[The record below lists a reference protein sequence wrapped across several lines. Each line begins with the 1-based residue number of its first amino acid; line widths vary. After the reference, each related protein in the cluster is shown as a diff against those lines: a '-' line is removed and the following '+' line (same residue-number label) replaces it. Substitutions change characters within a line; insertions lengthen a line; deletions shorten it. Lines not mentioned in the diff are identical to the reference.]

1 MKKEAEK
8 DQEFLNKDRR
18 NSFLGFLE
26 YTQYQKEQRKLEDL
40 IEKDKDKISIHSGS
54 INEDSSFKDNSFN
67 FLSEESFLS
76 RNNSISVDD
85 IDLLSGN
92 IREKEI
98 YKNEY
103 VLREN
108 LKKNLDSNK
117 LTQNIRAEVFDRE
130 TVNINVNL
138 TTNELKKYYEEVN
151 KKLDEQL
158 YVNKKSIRIRDYNT
172 NCNMSR
178 IIKYN
183 DYNKNLKSIRRDN
196 ENENSDDSEE
206 EAEKNNNMKI
216 INIKTNENN
225 NNDINKINYN
235 NIKSAEFTKNIDL
248 KSPRKKNDAEKE
260 NKLNMLPLKIASS
273 KKLLSNNLKEDEKNS
288 AFPLLTNQKTL
299 NALNLKIRSKILG
312 TKENDK
318 KIINNNYNVSNKSIM
333 NKSIKNNSIKV
344 EVNKTVSLNN
354 CLF

>member
-1 MKKEAEK
+1 MKTKRKSVNLKDTSIENITNMIERGDNNIDSIINTKQLMLFDNLNVKSKFRRPHSTLNYIIKLEDEQKFKGDNIRFNLQKYLKKEAEK

-40 IEKDKDKISIHSGS
+40 IEKDKDKISFHSGS

-138 TTNELKKYYEEVN
+138 TTNELKN
-151 KKLDEQL
+151 IMKKL
-158 YVNKKSIRIRDYNT
+158 
-172 NCNMSR
+172 
-178 IIKYN
+178 
-183 DYNKNLKSIRRDN
+183 
-196 ENENSDDSEE
+196 
-206 EAEKNNNMKI
+206 
-216 INIKTNENN
+216 
-225 NNDINKINYN
+225 
-235 NIKSAEFTKNIDL
+235 
-248 KSPRKKNDAEKE
+248 
-260 NKLNMLPLKIASS
+260 
-273 KKLLSNNLKEDEKNS
+273 
-288 AFPLLTNQKTL
+288 
-299 NALNLKIRSKILG
+299 
-312 TKENDK
+312 
-318 KIINNNYNVSNKSIM
+318 
-333 NKSIKNNSIKV
+333 IKN
-344 EVNKTVSLNN
+344 
-354 CLF
+354 